1 MPGFEGVSLM
11 KTIVSGL
18 LITAAA
24 VSFTGAAHAQ
34 SYSKAVQQFCRDDYK
49 KFCGEYGLETN
60 ALRSCMDRN
69 GKSLSKNCVRALVRD
84 GYVSQ
89 AEVNRRNR

>member
-1 MPGFEGVSLM
+1 M

-18 LITAAA
+18 MIAA
-24 VSFTGAAHAQ
+24 VAALSFAGAAQAQ

-49 KFCGEYGLETN
+49 KYCGEYGLESN

-69 GKSLSKNCVRALVRD
+69 GKSLSKNCVRALVQD
-84 GYVSQ
+84 GHVSQ
-89 AEVNRRNR
+89 NEVNSRR